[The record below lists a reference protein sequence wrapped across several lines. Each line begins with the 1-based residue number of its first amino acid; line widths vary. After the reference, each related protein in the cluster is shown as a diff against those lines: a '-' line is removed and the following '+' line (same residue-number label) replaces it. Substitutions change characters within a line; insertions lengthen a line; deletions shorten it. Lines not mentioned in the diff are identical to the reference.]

1 MLNVRFIIE
10 IAGYPKEHIEETMKG
25 VVEKL
30 KKEKKVVNFKIFEAE
45 QKEKLFST
53 FSEIEIDVEDFD
65 ELMGICFDYMPSS
78 VEILKPDKFNLESK
92 DFENFI
98 NDLLAKLHQYD
109 MIIKNLKAQ
118 NMVLNKELRT
128 TGSA

>member
-25 VVEKL
+25 IIKKL
-30 KKEKKVVNFKIFEAE
+30 RNEKKVLNYKIYEAE

-53 FSEIEIDVEDFD
+53 FAEVEIEIKDFD
-65 ELMGICFDYMPSS
+65 EMVGICFDYMPSS
-78 VEILKPDKFNLESK
+78 IEILKPDKFNLESK
-92 DFENFI
+92 DFENFV

-118 NMVLNKELRT
+118 NIVLNKELGT
-128 TGSA
+128 TA